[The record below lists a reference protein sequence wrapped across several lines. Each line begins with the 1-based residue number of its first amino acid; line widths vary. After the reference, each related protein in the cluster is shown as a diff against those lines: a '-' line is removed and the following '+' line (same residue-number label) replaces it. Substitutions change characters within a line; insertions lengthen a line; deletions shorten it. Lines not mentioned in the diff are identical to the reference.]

1 MSRDHTRSN
10 ATDHFSF
17 ADTPR
22 LTRALR
28 DGNEEAFR
36 FLHTEWNRR
45 LSRYCFVLAQCD
57 VALAHEV
64 VQNTYLRIFRYAREF
79 PDEGIFWNW
88 VVCVAR
94 SAAADLRRSGG
105 RYRKAVTRFAEWLR
119 ADKVRILGPP
129 DESFLNVALDNALAT
144 LTPEEQRLIEARY
157 TAQSPLSETAAAFG
171 ASTRAIEGRLARIR
185 AKLRKEIAAQLAAYL
200 RGGGSS

>member
-1 MSRDHTRSN
+1 VTASDLDISALCKNPVSLAEVPLAMSRNDDTPSN

-22 LTRALR
+22 LTCALR

-36 FLHTEWNRR
+36 YLHTEWNRR

-57 VALAHEV
+57 ATLAREV

-79 PDEGIFWNW
+79 PNEGIFWNW
-88 VVCVAR
+88 VVCAAR

-105 RYRKAVTRFAEWLR
+105 RYRKAVARFAEWLAFRQR
-119 ADKVRILGPP
+119 ANLR
-129 DESFLNVALDNALAT
+129 AT
-144 LTPEEQRLIEARY
+144 R
-157 TAQSPLSETAAAFG
+157 
-171 ASTRAIEGRLARIR
+171 
-185 AKLRKEIAAQLAAYL
+185 
-200 RGGGSS
+200 